1 MNTKSILIHNFRIY
15 ICPYGIGIFVHKEHV
30 LSPIHF
36 CKNEWEQG
44 LLLAFQRMLIWSWL
58 DGINYVKMQGIS
70 ADQIM
75 LRIDDHSEND
85 IIYVI
90 FHFWKL
96 FIFVYSNLLCSVMNF
111 CDSFGY
117 YAWNK
122 DKKCVNILYKGRLV
136 NILSI
141 FQFLHFARKDMFY
154 HKFANKQ
161 YSVHHEHDSSIG

>member
-1 MNTKSILIHNFRIY
+1 
-15 ICPYGIGIFVHKEHV
+15 
-30 LSPIHF
+30 
-36 CKNEWEQG
+36 
-44 LLLAFQRMLIWSWL
+44 MLIWSRL
-58 DGINYVKMQGIS
+58 DGINYVKIQKIS

-75 LRIDDHSEND
+75 LRLYDNSEND
-85 IIYVI
+85 IIYV
-90 FHFWKL
+90 KL
-96 FIFVYSNLLCSVMNF
+96 LIFVYSNLLCSVMNF

-122 DKKCVNILYKGRLV
+122 DIKCVNILYKGRLV

>member
-1 MNTKSILIHNFRIY
+1 M
-15 ICPYGIGIFVHKEHV
+15 
-30 LSPIHF
+30 
-36 CKNEWEQG
+36 
-44 LLLAFQRMLIWSWL
+44 
-58 DGINYVKMQGIS
+58 DGINYVKIQGIS
-70 ADQIM
+70 ADQMM
-75 LRIDDHSEND
+75 LRLDDNSEND
-85 IIYVI
+85 IIYV
-90 FHFWKL
+90 KL
-96 FIFVYSNLLCSVMNF
+96 FIFVYINLLCSVMNF